1 MWEIEMWE
9 IIIIIISGAAA
20 LAFLIIFSIRQSKK
34 KRMCMMCPY
43 ADECGGSDLNKAKIL
58 KKQYIKIS

>member
-43 ADECGGSDLNKAKIL
+43 AGECGGNDLNKAKIS
-58 KKQYIKIS
+58 KKQYIKIP

>member
-1 MWEIEMWE
+1 MWE